1 VQSAAARCTVRAWA
15 ALGAAGEHA
24 AKVLRDRLADAA
36 KTIARAGK
44 GLPDGAD
51 TDALPTAVASGNRE
65 LVGRWW
71 DLQEAKVARDKITA
85 AIAELIQLGIV
96 APNATSRLSSTRPS
110 GTGSRPCPAG
120 SKTRSPTRP
129 WPGNSAS
136 RGWPSTTPAPRS
148 SSATAPGR

>member
-1 VQSAAARCTVRAWA
+1 
-15 ALGAAGEHA
+15 
-24 AKVLRDRLADAA
+24 VLRGRLADAA

-96 APNATSRLSSTRPS
+96 APNADEQAVLDTAERYRVAAMS
-110 GTGSRPCPAG
+110 GRVKNSLADSALARELGQQGLALDHAG
-120 SKTRSPTRP
+120 AAIVI
-129 WPGNSAS
+129 GNGA
-136 RGWPSTTPAPRS
+136 R
-148 SSATAPGR
+148 